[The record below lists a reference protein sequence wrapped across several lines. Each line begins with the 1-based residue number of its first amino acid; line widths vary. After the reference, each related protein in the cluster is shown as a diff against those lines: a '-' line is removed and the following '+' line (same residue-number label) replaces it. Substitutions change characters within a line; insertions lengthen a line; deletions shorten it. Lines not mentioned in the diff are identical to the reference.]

1 MKAYLLNL
9 DRSPDRLAM
18 MQKEFDRVGVSFA
31 RLSGVDTRGWSSEEV
46 EAFFRDRS
54 FSPEE
59 RLPGDAGAF
68 LSHLAAW
75 QKIAVGEDRAAAV
88 FEDDVHLASDLAPVL
103 STADWIPADA
113 DIVRLESNSKMILR
127 DGRKVGVAS
136 GRKLYRAHSGTWG
149 AAGYIV
155 TKGAAAKLAQVP
167 TIEHTHI
174 DWFLFKPTR
183 SKVAASLV
191 CYQFL
196 PALCIQDDYLHG
208 DKGEMQ
214 SIVSAGTRIV
224 PKPPKPRPWAWLLPY
239 RKRPVPFRP

>member
-9 DRSPDRLAM
+9 DRSPDRLVM
-18 MQKEFDRVGVSFA
+18 MRKEFDRVGVPFT
-31 RLSGVDTRGWSSEEV
+31 RLSGVDTRGWSSEDM
-46 EAFFRDRS
+46 EAFFRERS

-75 QKIAVGEDRAAAV
+75 QEIAAGEDRAAAI
-88 FEDDVHLASDLAPVL
+88 FEDDVHLASDLKQVL
-103 STADWIPADA
+103 STTDWMPADA

-127 DGRKVGVAS
+127 DGRKIGTAPR
-136 GRKLYRAHSGTWG
+136 RKLYRAHSGTWG
-149 AAGYIV
+149 AAGYIL
-155 TKGAAAKLAQVP
+155 TKEAAVRLAQVP

-174 DWFLFKPTR
+174 DWLLFKPTR

-208 DKGEMQ
+208 DKGQMQ
-214 SIVSAGTRIV
+214 SIVSTGIRVV
-224 PKPPKPRPWAWLLPY
+224 PKPPKPRPWAWLLPH